1 MSTQTSIT
9 LGHRFIATAKRRW
22 SSPCMTDSSGRSL
35 TFGETLTASRLL
47 ALVVQRR
54 CAGEVHI
61 GLLVPA
67 SVGGALA
74 NIAVALS
81 GKTAVNLN
89 FTAGREAMQHAVE
102 RCSIQTIITS
112 RLFLSKA
119 SIEPMDGMVYLED
132 MLGDISGIARA
143 WTFIL
148 GRALPTWLLARMWTA
163 PQAPERNAAVIFSSG
178 STGIPKGVMLSH
190 HNIVSNIES
199 IDALFRTRP
208 TDVLLGVLPFFHS
221 FGYTATIW
229 LPLVAGFAV
238 AYHANPMDAKTIG
251 ELAGRHRATLLI
263 ATPTFC
269 SAYVRKCERAQFAS
283 LRIAVVGAEKLR
295 EPIARAFAERFGITL
310 IEGYGCTEM
319 APGVAINVVPT
330 ADGRDVEPG
339 RAGSVGR
346 PLPGIDAR
354 VVEPTTGEG
363 PLVGQEGLLLLRG
376 PNLMIGYIGEEAR
389 TREVI
394 RDGWYVTGD
403 VARID
408 QDGFITIT
416 DRLARFSKIA
426 GEMVPHMKVEDTI
439 NALVS
444 QDSASAV
451 TGVPDASKGERLVA
465 FYTDRALKPADVWE
479 QLGKAGLP
487 RLWIPKREDIHFIE
501 SIPTLGTGKM
511 DLKGVRTMALA
522 FDDAPAEQTSQ
533 TGVQA
538 DTTSPHR

>member
-1 MSTQTSIT
+1 MSTDRTAT
-9 LGHRFIATAKRRW
+9 LGHRFIATAKGCW
-22 SSPCMTDSSGRSL
+22 SSLCMTDSSGRSL
-35 TFGETLTASRLL
+35 TFGETLVASVLL
-47 ALVVQRR
+47 SRVVRER
-54 CAGEVHI
+54 CAGEVHV

-74 NIAVALS
+74 NIAVALA

-102 RCSIQTIITS
+102 RCEIRTIVTS
-112 RLFLSKA
+112 RLFLQKA
-119 SIEPMDGMVYLED
+119 SIEPMDGMVFLED
-132 MLGDISGIARA
+132 VLGSLSGAAKA
-143 WTFIL
+143 WTFLIARL
-148 GRALPTWLLARMWTA
+148 LPASMLASLWIDARAA
-163 PQAPERNAAVIFSSG
+163 ERNAAVIFSSG

-199 IDALFRTRP
+199 IDALFKTRP
-208 TDVLLGVLPFFHS
+208 NDVLLGVLPFFHS

-229 LPLVAGFAV
+229 LPLLAGFAV

-251 ELAGRHRATLLI
+251 ELAGTHRATLLI

-295 EPIARAFAERFGITL
+295 EPIARGFAERFGITL

-346 PLPGIDAR
+346 ALPGIDAK
-354 VVEPTTGEG
+354 VVDPTTGEG
-363 PLVGQEGLLLLRG
+363 PLVDQEGLLLLRG
-376 PNLMIGYIGEEAR
+376 PNLMVGYIGEEAR
-389 TREVI
+389 TREAI

-403 VARID
+403 IARID
-408 QDGFITIT
+408 RDGFITIT

-439 NALVS
+439 NSLVAPEC
-444 QDSASAV
+444 ASAV
-451 TGVPDASKGERLVA
+451 TGVPDSSKGERLVA
-465 FYTDRALKPADVWE
+465 FYTDRSLRPTEIWD
-479 QLGKAGLP
+479 QLRKAGLP
-487 RLWIPKREDIHFIE
+487 QLWIPKREDIHFIE

-522 FDDAPAEQTSQ
+522 FDDEPAEQTARS
-533 TGVQA
+533 GVQA
-538 DTTSPHR
+538 DTTSP

>member
-1 MSTQTSIT
+1 
-9 LGHRFIATAKRRW
+9 
-22 SSPCMTDSSGRSL
+22 MTDASGRSL
-35 TFGETLTASRLL
+35 TFGETLVASRLL
-47 ALVVQRR
+47 AQVVSRQ
-54 CAGEVHI
+54 CASDVHV

-74 NIAVALS
+74 NNAVALA

-102 RCSIQTIITS
+102 RCDIRTILTS
-112 RLFLSKA
+112 RQFLAKA

-132 MLGDISGIARA
+132 LLGGMSSAAKA
-143 WTFIL
+143 WTFAVARIL
-148 GRALPTWLLARMWTA
+148 PASALATLWIASTA
-163 PQAPERNAAVIFSSG
+163 SERNAAVIFSSG

-190 HNIVSNIES
+190 HNIASNIES
-199 IDALFRTRP
+199 IDALFKTRP
-208 TDVLLGVLPFFHS
+208 SDVLMGVLPFFHS

-229 LPLVAGFAV
+229 LPLLAGFAV
-238 AYHANPMDAKTIG
+238 AYHPNPMDAKTIG
-251 ELAGRHRATLLI
+251 ELAGRHKATLLI

-269 SAYVRKCERAQFAS
+269 SAYVRKCEREQFAH

-295 EPIARAFAERFGITL
+295 EPIARAFADRFGIVL

-346 PLPGIDAR
+346 TLPGIDAR
-354 VVEPTTGEG
+354 VVDTVTGEG
-363 PLVGQEGLLLLRG
+363 PLVDQEGLLLLRG
-376 PNLMIGYIGEEAR
+376 PNLMVGYIGEESR

-403 VARID
+403 IARID
-408 QDGFITIT
+408 HDGFITIT

-451 TGVPDASKGERLVA
+451 TGIPDASKGERLVA
-465 FYTDRALKPADVWE
+465 FYTDRSLKPAEIWD
-479 QLGKAGLP
+479 QLCKAGLP
-487 RLWIPKREDIHFIE
+487 RLWIPKREDIHYIE
-501 SIPTLGTGKM
+501 AIPTLGTGKM

-522 FDDAPAEQTSQ
+522 FDEDPVEQSEQ
-533 TGVQA
+533 TGVQGN
-538 DTTSPHR
+538 TTSPHR